1 MIKIQSDIR
10 GVSLIEAVVAIAVL
24 GVGIVSVFTIY
35 HTVIMGERVS
45 EGILEQSVNI
55 NGIVNEIRT
64 GIPAGRSEQEFEEEV
79 RAIVRRH
86 PGWQVEIHLSE
97 RLSGL
102 YALQLSHDAAGG
114 RKKVFYAKVVYP

>member
-1 MIKIQSDIR
+1 M
-10 GVSLIEAVVAIAVL
+10 
-24 GVGIVSVFTIY
+24 SVFTIY

-79 RAIVRRH
+79 RAIVKRH
-86 PGWQVEIHLSE
+86 PGWQVETHLSE

-102 YALQLSHDAAGG
+102 YALQPVSYTHLMDIENQEGTLLCQIEMTM
-114 RKKVFYAKVVYP
+114 RIREE